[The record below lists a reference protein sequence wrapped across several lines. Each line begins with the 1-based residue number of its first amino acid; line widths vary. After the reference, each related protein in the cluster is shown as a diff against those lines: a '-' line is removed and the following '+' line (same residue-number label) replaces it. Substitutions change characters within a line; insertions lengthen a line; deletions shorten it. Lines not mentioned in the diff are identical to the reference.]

1 MPARAGAPHSPHE
14 RDHDEDAATD
24 ADADTWS
31 DAGSAGR
38 SGSSRR
44 RDEARRARDGFDQT
58 TTTHHFRLSR
68 TGGAIEVTANDAAD
82 TTAIAQIQKHL
93 QHIAAMFTEG
103 NFSAPMLIHAQEP
116 PGVAEMKRAAAA
128 ITYKYEPLPRGGR
141 VQLHTTGHL
150 GAVHEF
156 LRFQITD
163 HRTGDPL
170 EVPPQ

>member
-1 MPARAGAPHSPHE
+1 MKTLRLMLMLTLGVTPVVLDAQDHHAGVMKRGAHVM
-14 RDHDEDAATD
+14 
-24 ADADTWS
+24 
-31 DAGSAGR
+31 
-38 SGSSRR
+38 
-44 RDEARRARDGFDQT
+44 GFDQT

-93 QHIAAMFTEG
+93 QHIAGMFTEG

-141 VQLHTTGHL
+141 VQLHTTSHL